1 MDNAIM
7 EIPFNEID
15 LKSAERYFDTDASKI
30 QEKDFAIRKTPDP
43 SICSKCEFSRY
54 CASQRNN

>member
-1 MDNAIM
+1 M

-54 CASQRNN
+54 CADQRNN